1 MMRVSVI
8 CAKVSI
14 YMGHVSDVRECGM
27 CESECMND
35 VSDVSE
41 CVTCESECMSDVN
54 DVSECGMCETG
65 VRFRVSF
72 F

>member
-41 CVTCESECMSDVN
+41 CVWHA
-54 DVSECGMCETG
+54 
-65 VRFRVSF
+65 RVSV
-72 F
+72 